1 MRATRVVA
9 LSLVLAAFPAALAA
23 APSFTIIDIGALGTG
38 TGTSQGYGVNNAGQV
53 VGRTDPGDG
62 TTHAFRW
69 EAGVLSDLGAG
80 PGNYA
85 LAEGINASGVAC
97 GLIRSGAPLLTD
109 EAHTWDAAGSPY
121 NLHALGGTWSEAYG
135 LNDDAH
141 VVGGAETAAGALH
154 AFYWDG
160 SAMQDLHPG
169 GFESYAYGVN
179 NAGTAVG
186 GWGNWIN
193 QNGDPY
199 TPCRWDGGVKTDL
212 AGLGGIWGEAY
223 GINEGGIIVGQ
234 AEAAGSVFH
243 AVYWDGAG
251 AHDINPAGA
260 DTSLASRVNETGQIV
275 GWYWSGGVSLACLW
289 DGGTAFDL
297 NTLIPAGSGWNLVEA
312 WDINDQGWIVGYGT
326 NPDGLS
332 RAFLLVPEP
341 ATLTL
346 LALGSAAAMWMRR
359 RA

>member
-1 MRATRVVA
+1 MVA
-9 LSLVLAAFPAALAA
+9 LSLFLAALPTALAA
-23 APSFTIIDIGALGTG
+23 APSQFTIIDIGALGTG
-38 TGTSQGYGVNNAGQV
+38 TGTSEGYGINNAGQV

-69 EAGVLSDLGAG
+69 EGGVLTDMGAG
-80 PGNYA
+80 PGDYA

-97 GLIRSGAPLLTD
+97 GFVRSGAPLLTN
-109 EAHTWDAAGSPY
+109 EAHTWDTAGSPY
-121 NLHALGGTWSEAYG
+121 NLHALGGEWSEAYG

-160 SAMQDLHPG
+160 AGMQDLHPG

-193 QNGDPY
+193 DNGDPY
-199 TPCRWDGGVKTDL
+199 TPCRWDGGVKADL
-212 AGLGGIWGEAY
+212 ADLGGIWGEAY
-223 GINEGGIIVGQ
+223 GINEGGVIVGQ
-234 AEAAGSVFH
+234 VEAAGAEYH
-243 AVYWDGAG
+243 AVYWDGTG
-251 AHDINPAGA
+251 VHDIHPAFA
-260 DTSLASRVNETGQIV
+260 DTSLANSVNETGQIV
-275 GWYWSGGVSLACLW
+275 GWYWSGGVSKAYLW
-289 DGGTAFDL
+289 DGSLALDL
-297 NTLIPAGSGWNLVEA
+297 NTLTHAADAGWDLLEA

-326 NPDGLS
+326 NPDGLG

-346 LALGSAAAMWMRR
+346 LALGAAAAMWRRR
-359 RA
+359 RAY